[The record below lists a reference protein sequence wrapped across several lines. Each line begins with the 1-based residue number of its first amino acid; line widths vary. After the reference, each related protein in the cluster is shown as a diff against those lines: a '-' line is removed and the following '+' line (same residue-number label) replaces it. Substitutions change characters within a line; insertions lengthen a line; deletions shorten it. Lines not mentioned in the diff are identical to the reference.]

1 MSKLES
7 GRTRI
12 TMVVIASLTTFTLI
26 AFVFAFL
33 QQAEAKRQAQISVE
47 LVKKAASIEE
57 ELQKCR
63 LANQSP
69 Y

>member
-33 QQAEAKRQAQISVE
+33 QQAEAKRQAEISLIWQTKVAVLEKE
-47 LVKKAASIEE
+47 LE
-57 ELQKCR
+57 KCR
-63 LANQSP
+63 LENKSH
-69 Y
+69 

>member
-7 GRTRI
+7 GRTRV

-33 QQAEAKRQAQISVE
+33 QQAEAKRQAEISLVWQTKVAVVE
-47 LVKKAASIEE
+47 K
-57 ELQKCR
+57 ELEKCR
-63 LANQSP
+63 LENKSH
-69 Y
+69 

>member
-12 TMVVIASLTTFTLI
+12 TMIVKASLTTFTLI

-33 QQAEAKRQAQISVE
+33 QQAEAKKQAEITLIWQTKVAVVE
-47 LVKKAASIEE
+47 K
-57 ELQKCR
+57 ELEKCR
-63 LANQSP
+63 LANQSS